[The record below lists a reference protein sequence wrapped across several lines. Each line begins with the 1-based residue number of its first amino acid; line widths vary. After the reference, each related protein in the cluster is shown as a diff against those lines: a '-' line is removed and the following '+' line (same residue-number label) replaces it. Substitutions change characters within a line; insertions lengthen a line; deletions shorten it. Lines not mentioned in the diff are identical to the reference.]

1 MKSKI
6 IELLKKEF
14 KNDLKYASVEQGY
27 LEKPIFILRV
37 LVYGD
42 YCEYVINDRK
52 CSTFTGRTCLF
63 YINKINKVLSEL

>member
-1 MKSKI
+1 MNTRLGR
-6 IELLKKEF
+6 LLKNEF
-14 KNDLKYASVEQGY
+14 KNELKYLWIENDY
-27 LEKPIFILRV
+27 LKKPIFILRV

-52 CSTFTGRTCLF
+52 CSTFTGKTCLF